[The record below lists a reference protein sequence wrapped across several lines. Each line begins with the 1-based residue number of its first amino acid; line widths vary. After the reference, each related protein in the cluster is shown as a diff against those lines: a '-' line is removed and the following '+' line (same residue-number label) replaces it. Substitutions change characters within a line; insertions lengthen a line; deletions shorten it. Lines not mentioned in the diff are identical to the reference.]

1 MDDDA
6 PVRSLM
12 PPPRCI
18 LFNLRPSLA
27 QICCGSEFSSLFK
40 SDQFVCIKCTET
52 DMDLRNVARPYLR
65 NTEGLTYIYPR
76 QPPGI
81 PLSWPS
87 GPGPGPG
94 PPPELS
100 RSGLLCS
107 RRVLL
112 DKGFQ
117 CHCIPS
123 VRLAERKNPI
133 ESHPQRS
140 KSRAKKLMILFMF
153 YFCFFSTIINQLP
166 TGR

>member
-12 PPPRCI
+12 PPPRYI

-76 QPPGI
+76 QPPGF
-81 PLSWPS
+81 PPSWPS
-87 GPGPGPG
+87 GPGPG

-100 RSGLLCS
+100 RSELLCS

-117 CHCIPS
+117 CHCIPIRPS
-123 VRLAERKNPI
+123 GRAEEPNREPPTEVKV
-133 ESHPQRS
+133 
-140 KSRAKKLMILFMF
+140 KSEKVDDSIYVLFL
-153 YFCFFSTIINQLP
+153 FFFDNY
-166 TGR
+166 